1 MLLTALI
8 FVCMAMPQPPA
19 ELVQSIERQQGGR
32 HWIDQPTEPP
42 KSPEESAACF
52 QIEPG
57 YRIDLVAAEPLIK
70 DPVAIDFDHMG
81 RMFVVEYSDY
91 PVGPTDPTSPALS
104 QIVLLEDT
112 DHDGKMDKRT
122 VFAKHLKFC
131 HSLMAFREGIL
142 ACTETEILYLA
153 DTDGDKAA
161 DQREVWF
168 DGFTPAHPQMQI
180 GCPRLG
186 FDNWIYLTYGNGKV
200 RCQRPGFE
208 TREPV
213 EIPRVD
219 FRFDPETMQFEAI
232 SGAGQFG
239 NTIDNFGHRFFSS
252 NRNPIMTDVLSFAQ
266 VRRNPFAGV
275 SVGHTD
281 VGPAG
286 ETTQVFPLV
295 TMKSNWLSHAGTHTS
310 ACGVTAYRG
319 GLFGEESDRSVFVCE
334 PVGHLVT
341 RSVIEP
347 FGGTVTARRARE
359 KADFI
364 ASSDTWFR
372 PASLATGPDGAL
384 YVADMYRLWVEHP
397 KFVPDD
403 VAAKMDWRAGE
414 DRGRIW
420 RVVPDSPT
428 SVKTYQPPESTDD
441 LVKLLRDNNGWC
453 RMLGQRMILERHRV
467 DAETALRA
475 LLNDVASN
483 GFARLHALWTLNGL
497 KLLTSAD
504 LVAAS
509 RDVTAAIRRDTA
521 KLIPP
526 HIADHPE
533 LRQVVAM
540 LCNDSDGEVRMQAI
554 LSLDTATP
562 EAKTAILKA
571 VPGCLDDLWL
581 QRALLIAAPNF
592 AADIAEVV
600 VQHSEGI
607 SDVEYRSPV
616 APPTGLVVIQPNNK
630 IPDVGIRVEFLKSLA
645 LNVAVRGEIEQLQ
658 KVAGLIGVSQQS
670 GLWWQTALVIGLAD
684 GLPRCENTTIPKSLA
699 ALLQAPPE
707 ALKACLNATAEV
719 VQQAADTAVDSKHS
733 DVDRISAMGLMSHLP
748 PQALTTALQ
757 TLLQPGESTSCQQA
771 AIDAARRSGRAELS
785 SIVLSHWDQ
794 LKPQSR
800 SSALDLLLMRKES
813 ASELLNQ
820 MVAGHISPSTVS
832 INQRLILLKHPDESI
847 RDTAVTLFGGNV
859 SANRKAVADEYAKAL
874 ELKGDA
880 KSGAAVYEKTCSK
893 CHRINGI
900 GHNVGPDISDTRAR
914 ARDALLYDILD
925 PNRRVDPQF
934 TEYIAVT
941 TDGRTFNG
949 LLKAESP
956 DSITLRQPEGR
967 EETIIRSDIED
978 LKSTNKSLMPEGIE
992 RDVTVEQ
999 MADVLEFL
1007 KGL

>member
-8 FVCMAMPQPPA
+8 FACIAIPQPPA
-19 ELVQSIERQQGGR
+19 DLVQSIERQQGGR

-42 KSPEESAACF
+42 KSPAESEACF

-57 YRIDLVAAEPLIK
+57 YRIQLVASEPLIT
-70 DPVAIDFDHMG
+70 DPVAIDFDHFG

-91 PVGPTDPTSPALS
+91 PVGPKDLTAPPLS

-131 HSLMAFREGIL
+131 HSLMAFRNGIL
-142 ACTETEILYLA
+142 ACTETEIVYLA
-153 DTDGDKAA
+153 DSDGDNAA
-161 DQREVWF
+161 DQRQVWF

-186 FDNWIYLTYGNGKV
+186 FDNWIYLTYGHGKV

-208 TREPV
+208 TAEPV
-213 EIPRVD
+213 DIPRVD
-219 FRFDPETMQFEAI
+219 FRFHPETMQFQAI

-252 NRNPIMTDVLSFAQ
+252 NRNPIMTDVLSMELVQ
-266 VRRNPFAGV
+266 KNPFAGV

-286 ETTQVFPLV
+286 EQTQVFPLV

-319 GLFGEESDRSVFVCE
+319 GLFGAESDTSVFVCE

-347 FGGTVTARRARE
+347 MGGTVTARRARE
-359 KADFI
+359 KADFL

-384 YVADMYRLWVEHP
+384 YLADMYRLWVEHP

-420 RVVPDSPT
+420 RIVPEQAPAVKPFVTPT
-428 SVKTYQPPESTDD
+428 TTEE
-441 LVKLLRDNNGWC
+441 LVAMLGDGNGWR
-453 RMLGQRMILERHRV
+453 RMLAQRLLVEGKRV
-467 DAETALRA
+467 DAEKALRSA
-475 LLNDVASN
+475 VRNSTVPSGGSLFRRAP
-483 GFARLHALWTLNGL
+483 LHSLWTLHGLNLLNVEDLLAATAVPIDGGPIGTMNRDAL
-497 KLLTSAD
+497 KL
-504 LVAAS
+504 
-509 RDVTAAIRRDTA
+509 IRLEYSDNA
-521 KLIPP
+521 
-526 HIADHPE
+526 E
-533 LRQVVAM
+533 LQAHVG
-540 LCNDSDGEVRMQAI
+540 LQLGNPNGEARLQAI
-554 LSLDTATP
+554 LAYDWKNSDNNDKL
-562 EAKTAILKA
+562 EAVTKSCI
-571 VPGCLDDLWL
+571 DDVWL
-581 QRALLIAAPNF
+581 QRALLIAAPNRAADF
-592 AADIAEVV
+592 AAAVV
-600 VQHSEGI
+600 RDSRRDA
-607 SDVEYRSPV
+607 STAASRTD
-616 APPTGLVVIQPNNK
+616 
-630 IPDVGIRVEFLKSLA
+630 FLRQLA
-645 LNVAVRGEIEQLQ
+645 LNVAVRGDVEQL
-658 KVAGLIGVSQQS
+658 KKLASIVGGTPES
-670 GLWWQTALVIGLAD
+670 GLWWQTAIVIGLAD
-684 GLPRCENTTIPKSLA
+684 GLPRCQNADVPKSLA
-699 ALLQAPPE
+699 TFLQTPPA
-707 ALKACLNATAEV
+707 ALKDSVSPIEKV
-719 VQQAADTAVDSKHS
+719 VQLASETAVDKTHS
-733 DVDRISAMGLMSHLP
+733 DVDRVSAMGLMSHLP
-748 PQALTTALQ
+748 PQALTTALE
-757 TLLQPGESTSCQQA
+757 TLLQPAESTSCQQA

-785 SIVLSHWDQ
+785 SMVLSHWDQ
-794 LKPQSR
+794 LRPQSR

-813 ASELLNQ
+813 ALELLNQ
-820 MVAGHISPSTVS
+820 MVAGHISPSAVS

-847 RDTAVTLFGGNV
+847 RNTAVKLFGGNV
-859 SANRKAVADEYAKAL
+859 SANRKAVADEYAKAI

-880 KSGAAVYEKTCSK
+880 KRGAAVYEKTCSK

-934 TEYIAVT
+934 TEYIVVT

-956 DSITLRQPEGR
+956 DSIILRQPEGR
-967 EETIIRSDIED
+967 EETILRSDIED
-978 LKSTNKSLMPEGIE
+978 LKATNKSLMPEGIE

-1007 KGL
+1007 KQL

>member
-8 FVCMAMPQPPA
+8 FVCIAMPQPPA
-19 ELVQSIERQQGGR
+19 ELVQSIESQQGGR
-32 HWIDQPTEPP
+32 HWIDQPTSPP

-57 YRIDLVAAEPLIK
+57 YRIELVAAEPLIK
-70 DPVAIDFDHMG
+70 DPVAIDFDYLG
-81 RMFVVEYSDY
+81 RMYVVEYSDY
-91 PVGPTDPTSPALS
+91 PVGPTDPKSPPLS

-131 HSLMAFREGIL
+131 HSLMTFREGIL

-153 DTDGDKAA
+153 DTDGDNAA

-168 DGFTPAHPQMQI
+168 DGFVPAHPQMQI

-200 RCQRPGFE
+200 RCLRPGFE
-208 TREPV
+208 TKEPV

-219 FRFDPETMQFEAI
+219 FRFHPETMQFEAI

-252 NRNPIMTDVLSFAQ
+252 NRNPIMTDVLSLAQ

-286 ETTQVFPLV
+286 EKTQVFPLV

-319 GLFGEESDRSVFVCE
+319 GRFGDESDISVFVCE

-359 KADFI
+359 KADFL

-384 YVADMYRLWVEHP
+384 YLADMYRLWVEHP

-428 SVKTYQPPESTDD
+428 SVTTFQPPESTDD
-441 LVKLLRDNNGWC
+441 LVKLLRDNNGWR
-453 RMLGQRMILERHRV
+453 RMLGQRMIVEQHRV
-467 DAETALRA
+467 DAEGALRA
-475 LLNDVASN
+475 ILNDGTSS

-504 LVAAS
+504 LVSTSQDIPAA
-509 RDVTAAIRRDTA
+509 VRRDTA
-521 KLIPP
+521 KLIPSQ
-526 HIADHPE
+526 IVDHPE
-533 LRQVVAM
+533 LHQVAAM
-540 LCNDSDGEVRMQAI
+540 LCNDPDGEVRMQAI
-554 LSLDTATP
+554 LALDTTTL
-562 EAKTAILKA
+562 EAKAAILKA

-581 QRALLIAAPNF
+581 QRALLIAAPNL
-592 AADIAEVV
+592 AADIAELVV
-600 VQHSEGI
+600 
-607 SDVEYRSPV
+607 YRTPV
-616 APPTGLVVIQPNNK
+616 APPAGSVVIEPNEK
-630 IPDVGIRVEFLKSLA
+630 ISDVGMRAEFLKSLA
-645 LNVAVRGEIEQLQ
+645 LNVAARGEIEQIQ
-658 KVAGLIGVSQQS
+658 KVAELIGVNQHT

-684 GLPRCENTTIPKSLA
+684 GLPRCQNSTIPKSLA

-707 ALKACLNATAEV
+707 ALKQSLSAVASV
-719 VQQAADTAVDSKHS
+719 VQQAAETAVDSKHS

-748 PQALTTALQ
+748 PQALTNALE
-757 TLLQPGESTSCQQA
+757 TLLQPSESTSCQQA

-847 RDTAVTLFGGNV
+847 RNTALKLFGGNV

-880 KSGAAVYEKTCSK
+880 KRGAAVYEKTCSK

-934 TEYIAVT
+934 TEYIVVT

-949 LLKAESP
+949 LLKAESA

-978 LKSTNKSLMPEGIE
+978 LKSTSKSLMPEGIE

-999 MADVLEFL
+999 MADVLAFL